1 MNSKI
6 FAPQE
11 KVIANVDRALEIVKG
26 NNPPPVLVEVDPSNA
41 CNHGCHFCIS
51 SYIHLPESKG
61 LETYDR
67 SIMPKKTL
75 MKLCEDL
82 ADMGVRAVNW
92 TGGGEP
98 TINPALK
105 DAINYL
111 GPRNVKMGMFTNGT
125 LLDKYELFTDLVSWM
140 KWVRFSVDAGTMNT
154 YNSIRRTSDGN
165 NWNKMF
171 VNLERLVKVRADFIL
186 FDRYMTHDKRVPFE
200 PGQIIIGVGFVITPD
215 NFVEVVDF
223 AKVFKDIDV
232 DYCQFKPEI
241 VNLEREDGIQR
252 DIEFWENR
260 VMPLLEEAKVILGD
274 KFQMNDYKLDDLQTG
289 PPYGRT
295 YKKCLGSQLQP
306 CVGADGEVYVCTNL
320 RGYKEYSYGNINE
333 RSFKE
338 IWEDKDN
345 RMRVMHRIEE
355 EEKFKNCTQLCKP
368 HESCKMMWALY
379 TTYKALE
386 SVSQREMFE
395 KYMTEQAMQRTREQL
410 EHYEFI

>member
-252 DIEFWENR
+252 DIEFWE
-260 VMPLLEEAKVILGD
+260 
-274 KFQMNDYKLDDLQTG
+274 KL
-289 PPYGRT
+289 
-295 YKKCLGSQLQP
+295 
-306 CVGADGEVYVCTNL
+306 
-320 RGYKEYSYGNINE
+320 I
-333 RSFKE
+333 
-338 IWEDKDN
+338 
-345 RMRVMHRIEE
+345 
-355 EEKFKNCTQLCKP
+355 QLCKAHP
-368 HESCKMMWALY
+368 NHGNKLVDKDIALVCGSGNPAVTRDRFWALTNGGGDDDFFSQVANDERIRVSHHPTVSSPADDWRRLFNSRGVINPTQFNSERY
-379 TTYKALE
+379 C
-386 SVSQREMFE
+386 SVHFVNSELDEYVPYIHDQKLSRRDSYA
-395 KYMTEQAMQRTREQL
+395 KHLKKLCDVYGDMTGIRKGLHLLFTV
-410 EHYEFI
+410 